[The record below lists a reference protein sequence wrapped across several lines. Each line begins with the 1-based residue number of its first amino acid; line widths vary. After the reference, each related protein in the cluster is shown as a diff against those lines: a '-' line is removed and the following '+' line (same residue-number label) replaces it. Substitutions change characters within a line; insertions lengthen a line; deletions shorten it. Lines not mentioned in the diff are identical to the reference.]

1 MEADVIHAVTERGD
15 PGAQLCPKGTCLSA
29 VPKGGSA
36 GVPHLYDLVPSLD
49 LVRLTH
55 NASSVLALSKKST
68 SATVKSYFFFFF
80 LAVLWSFGFLSTLQ
94 GLVVLKGP
102 GNANSVSII
111 FLLYR

>member
-80 LAVLWSFGFLSTLQ
+80 WQFCGLSVFLALC
-94 GLVVLKGP
+94 K
-102 GNANSVSII
+102 A
-111 FLLYR
+111 